1 MSMDVRK
8 LQATL
13 GVKVDG
19 VFGPLSFA
27 ALFRKLGASADRA
40 TDLASAA
47 AMYFASYGI
56 MDSALRL
63 AHFLAQVTHESGGFR
78 YMEEIWGPTTAQKGY
93 EGRADLGNT
102 QKGDGFRYK
111 GRGPLQLTGRANY
124 RDYGQRLGIDLEGN
138 PALAATPFA
147 GLRIALEF
155 WKVKGL
161 NALAD
166 KDDVTGITR
175 RINGGS
181 NGLAERKALLAKIKG
196 WML

>member
-1 MSMDVRK
+1 VIDVRK

-19 VFGPLSFA
+19 AFGPLSFA

-40 TDLASAA
+40 DDLASAA
-47 AMYFASYGI
+47 AMYFPSYGI

-63 AHFLAQVTHESGGFR
+63 AHFLTQVTHESGGFR

-138 PALAATPFA
+138 PALAATPFV

-175 RINGGS
+175 RINGGK
-181 NGLAERKALLAKIKG
+181 NGLDERKALLAKIKG